1 MAFILLRSTVRK
13 GKPSAMRMALIPGA
27 SFFCISGRSPLLF
40 RVLFHAKDA
49 GWTFPVFPGDR
60 GVGHGLSRYFILP

>member
-1 MAFILLRSTVRK
+1 MAFILLHSTVRK
-13 GKPSAMRMALIPGA
+13 GKPSLIPGA

-40 RVLFHAKDA
+40 LVRFHTKDA

>member
-1 MAFILLRSTVRK
+1 MAVILLRSTVRK

-27 SFFCISGRSPLLF
+27 SFFCILF
-40 RVLFHAKDA
+40 LVHFHTKDA
-49 GWTFPVFPGDR
+49 GWTSPVFPGDR

>member
-40 RVLFHAKDA
+40 LVRFHAKEA
-49 GWTFPVFPGDR
+49 GWTFPVFPGDS